1 MSTAQLLI
9 ILAGAAVVAG
19 AGIGFRR
26 PAIAIVGFAVAAF
39 VAFGH
44 LSGRFGIEQLWFR
57 APTFYIAAALVLA
70 GIVWWLRRPL
80 PLMNRVAPLAGVF
93 AFGAALLAFMWFN
106 GRGAPPAMLMPT
118 MNRAA
123 PDFSYIDAAGA
134 SHRLSDL
141 KGDVVLIN
149 FWATWCAPCRR
160 EMPLLAKMQREYH
173 PKRFRVLYIS
183 LEDPDVVDA
192 FVKANPYDGIQGRT
206 TAAPPFYDAGRFF
219 PLSYLVS
226 RDGQVVARWSGRPGE
241 GWLSD
246 TIERQL

>member
-1 MSTAQLLI
+1 MSTSQLLL
-9 ILAGAAVVAG
+9 ILAAAVVTVG

-26 PAIAIVGFAVAAF
+26 PALAIVGFGIAAV

-44 LSGRFGIEQLWFR
+44 LSGRFGLEQLWFR
-57 APTFYIAAALVLA
+57 APTFYAAAALLLVGVA
-70 GIVWWLRRPL
+70 WWLRRPL
-80 PLMNRVAPLAGVF
+80 PLAQRVAPLAGACVL
-93 AFGAALLAFMWFN
+93 GAALLAFMLFN

-118 MNRAA
+118 LSRAA
-123 PDFSYIDAAGA
+123 PDFAYVDAAGA
-134 SHRLSDL
+134 SRRLSDL

-160 EMPLLAKMQREYH
+160 EMPLLAKMQRDYE

-183 LEDPDVVDA
+183 LEEPDVVDA

-206 TAAPPFYDAGRFF
+206 TEAPPFYDAGKFF

-226 RDGQVVARWSGRPGE
+226 RDGQVVARWSGRPAE